1 MESSYHLLLRSSL
14 VTFPRILLINGYLV
28 FMHMLANKNYKQ
40 RKETGLDLFS
50 LLFFVVR
57 FIGLFLNQL
66 SFRNDLLN
74 KDNFVPQYFFFFFLW
89 GGVSIFFSLN
99 KTFSIFHWNKE
110 KVFRLQNREL
120 FPSLSW
126 FPRQKWEEMGIFF
139 SQNYTKETREGGV
152 SVRDVKHDVM
162 LHNHQII
169 HTIRHLFGFYMKLYI
184 IKLVIYYGFV
194 SIWNYIF

>member
-66 SFRNDLLN
+66 SFCNDLLN
-74 KDNFVPQYFFFFFLW
+74 KENFVPQFFFVFLFEGVFQFFFPWIRL
-89 GGVSIFFSLN
+89 FNFSL
-99 KTFSIFHWNKE
+99 KQRESIHYNE
-110 KVFRLQNREL
+110 C
-120 FPSLSW
+120 PISL
-126 FPRQKWEEMGIFF
+126 
-139 SQNYTKETREGGV
+139 V
-152 SVRDVKHDVM
+152 D
-162 LHNHQII
+162 
-169 HTIRHLFGFYMKLYI
+169 YMFCFLC
-184 IKLVIYYGFV
+184 VICL
-194 SIWNYIF
+194 

>member
-74 KDNFVPQYFFFFFLW
+74 KDNFVPQFFFFFFFLR
-89 GGVSIFFSLN
+89 GCFNFF
-99 KTFSIFHWNKE
+99 
-110 KVFRLQNREL
+110 
-120 FPSLSW
+120 FP
-126 FPRQKWEEMGIFF
+126 E
-139 SQNYTKETREGGV
+139 
-152 SVRDVKHDVM
+152 
-162 LHNHQII
+162 
-169 HTIRHLFGFYMKLYI
+169 
-184 IKLVIYYGFV
+184 
-194 SIWNYIF
+194 

>member
-50 LLFFVVR
+50 LLFFAVR

-74 KDNFVPQYFFFFFLW
+74 KDNFVPQFFFFFW

-99 KTFSIFHWNKE
+99 KTFQFFIETKRKYSDYKIGNYSP
-110 KVFRLQNREL
+110 LS
-120 FPSLSW
+120 PDSLGKNGRRWGS
-126 FPRQKWEEMGIFF
+126 FSLKITRKRQG
-139 SQNYTKETREGGV
+139 RGV
-152 SVRDVKHDVM
+152 YQFGM
-162 LHNHQII
+162 LS
-169 HTIRHLFGFYMKLYI
+169 MMSCYI
-184 IKLVIYYGFV
+184 ITKSYIQSGIYLD
-194 SIWNYIF
+194 SIWNYIL